1 MPIQLL
7 YDGDCPLCLR
17 EVNFLRRRNRDRDL
31 VAFINIADP
40 NYNGPVDYA
49 RAMERIH
56 AIMPDGRIISGVA
69 VFREIYSALDLGWVY
84 AITRLP
90 GLNWLAEQIYGLW
103 ADYRLKLTGRPDLA
117 TLIAERQCS
126 EGTCSRAINDP
137 AQVGRDIERA

>member
-17 EVNFLRRRNRDRDL
+17 EVNFLRTKNADRDV
-31 VAFINIADP
+31 VAFMDIADP
-40 NYNGPVDYA
+40 NYSGPVDYA
-49 RAMERIH
+49 TAMEQIH

-69 VFREIYSALDLGWVY
+69 VFREIYSALDMGWVY

-90 GLNWLAEQIYGLW
+90 GLNWLAERVYGLW
-103 ADYRLKLTGRPDLA
+103 AAYRLKLTGRPDLA

-126 EGTCSRAINDP
+126 EGTCRRTVDDT
-137 AQVGRDIERA
+137 AQVGGDVERA